1 MTVSDGCYG
10 GNKINNA
17 EQGSESW
24 GNEGKVHIFQFLSG
38 YWASLLAQQLRICLP
53 GGGLGS
59 IPGSGRSS
67 GEENNSP
74 LQYSCLG
81 NPTDRG
87 TRWAIV
93 HGVAKDS
100 QNLMTKQQN
109 KAVNDGLIDM
119 LLFAVVLKEGEG
131 VTYWISGK
139 RAFSS
144 GAGCSQ
150 FNGFKM
156 EVCLKEGGQVSRR

>member
-24 GNEGKVHIFQFLSG
+24 GNEGKVHNFQFLSG

-74 LQYSCLG
+74 PVFLPGKSHGQRNQVGYSPWGRKRL
-81 NPTDRG
+81 TE
-87 TRWAIV
+87 
-93 HGVAKDS
+93 
-100 QNLMTKQQN
+100 L
-109 KAVNDGLIDM
+109 ND
-119 LLFAVVLKEGEG
+119 
-131 VTYWISGK
+131 
-139 RAFSS
+139 
-144 GAGCSQ
+144 
-150 FNGFKM
+150 
-156 EVCLKEGGQVSRR
+156 